1 MVLDSLELPLASSTK
16 TDLYELAGIGD
27 IAEFYRERFF
37 TGGVHDARY
46 FDSLSRFDI
55 KYARTMWVYDN
66 VRRGSSLLELGC
78 GEGML
83 ALLKRKDVKVVG
95 IDLSSELVA
104 AALHNGYDAA
114 CVANVRNLPFPDS
127 SFDYIVSLDVMG
139 HIGLDDKDQV
149 LAEIKRVL
157 RGDGVTMH
165 GIETT
170 AADTRPAYET
180 MDQEQLSRF
189 INIDGHIGLE
199 SDEEID
205 ARFGRFFSNVQTEPR
220 YTMSLSR
227 DEFLKQADAYGE
239 PYDKDF
245 IDYLRGLS
253 FTERRAFDMAMGYV
267 FQRVSDLELKLPSSG
282 LYALLKASDRP
293 LGPFYNEHRDR
304 HDLFRPSRST
314 TDAVSLCLDRSS
326 QADFDGGW
334 VGTNNLPPVA
344 RWMGERAA
352 IRFASPKVSKLRL
365 DLTTH
370 VPELETCALSLEFF
384 FNGQR
389 VGALSLFRYG
399 WLELEIDVPENLRQ
413 PREQELF
420 QLEIRADRTWQP
432 ASYSQSSKDD
442 RRLSIA
448 VCNIEIFH

>member
-1 MVLDSLELPLASSTK
+1 LAPSTK
-16 TDLYELAGIGD
+16 TDLYEVAGVGD

-46 FDSLSRFDI
+46 FDRLSRFDI

-66 VRRGSSLLELGC
+66 VRRGSTLLELGC

-83 ALLKRKDVKVVG
+83 ALLKRKEVKVTG

-104 AALHNGYDAA
+104 AALNNGYDAA
-114 CVANVRNLPFPDS
+114 CVANVRNLPFPES
-127 SFDYIVSLDVMG
+127 YFEYIVSVDVMG
-139 HIGLDDKDQV
+139 HIGFDEKDQV
-149 LAEIKRVL
+149 LSEIKRVL

-170 AADTRPAYET
+170 NNDTRPGYET
-180 MDQEQLSRF
+180 MNEEQLSRF

-199 SDEEID
+199 SDEEVS
-205 ARFGRFFSNVQTEPR
+205 ARFGRFFSHVQTEPR
-220 YTMSLSR
+220 YTLSLSR
-227 DEFLKQADAYGE
+227 DEFLKQAEAYGV
-239 PYDKDF
+239 PYEKDF
-245 IDYLRGLS
+245 IDYLRSLS

-282 LYALLKASDRP
+282 LYALLKASDCP

-304 HDLFRPSRST
+304 RDLLRPTNST
-314 TDAVSLCLDRSS
+314 TDAVSLCLDRNSI
-326 QADFDGGW
+326 ADFDGGW

-352 IRFASPKVSKLRL
+352 IKFASPKISKLRL

-370 VPELETCALSLEFF
+370 MPDLETRPLGLELFL
-384 FNGQR
+384 NGQR
-389 VGALSLFRYG
+389 LCALSLFRYG
-399 WLELEIDVPENLRQ
+399 WLEVEISVPESLRMAGAD
-413 PREQELF
+413 ELF
-420 QLEIRADRTWQP
+420 EFEIQADRTWQP
-432 ASYSQSSKDD
+432 FLHDQQSKDD
-442 RRLSIA
+442 RHLSIA
-448 VCNIEIFH
+448 ACNVEIFY

>member
-1 MVLDSLELPLASSTK
+1 MASSTK

-83 ALLKRKDVKVVG
+83 ALLKRKGVKLAG
-95 IDLSSELVA
+95 IDLSSELIA
-104 AALHNGYDAA
+104 AALNNGYDAA
-114 CVANVRNLPFPDS
+114 CVADVRNLPFPDS

-139 HIGLDDKDQV
+139 HIAFDDKDRV
-149 LAEIKRVL
+149 LSEIKRVL

-170 AADTRPAYET
+170 NRDMRYET
-180 MDQEQLSRF
+180 MNKEQLSRF

-199 SDEEID
+199 SNEEVA
-205 ARFGRFFSNVQTEPR
+205 ARFGRFFSHIQTEPR
-220 YTMSLSR
+220 YKLSLSR
-227 DEFLKQADAYGE
+227 DEFLKQADAYGV
-239 PYDKDF
+239 PYEKDF
-245 IDYLRGLS
+245 IDYLRSLS

-304 HDLFRPSRST
+304 RDLLHPAGAAT
-314 TDAVSLCLDRSS
+314 VDAVSVCLDRNSY
-326 QADFDGGW
+326 ADFDGGW

-344 RWMGERAA
+344 RWMGKRAA
-352 IRFASPKVSKLRL
+352 IKFESAKVSRLRL

-370 VPELETCALSLEFF
+370 MPELETRPLGLEFLL
-384 FNGQR
+384 NGQR
-389 VGALSLFRYG
+389 LCALSLFRYG
-399 WLELEIDVPENLRQ
+399 WLEVEVDVPEN
-413 PREQELF
+413 PRRAGEQESF
-420 QLEIRADRTWQP
+420 NLEIHADRTWQP
-432 ASYSQSSKDD
+432 ASYNPASRDD
-442 RRLSIA
+442 RPLSIA